1 MSAFG
6 PKRTCRFALHMSAYD
21 PKRTSSHRT
30 ACRPNSHNANL
41 GRYVAHSAFGAEAMR
56 RRDFTKVLVGSA
68 VAWPLAVRAQ
78 QAALPV
84 VGFINAASAQNYSR
98 QLAAFLKG
106 LGEAGYADGR
116 NVAIEYRWADGRN
129 DRLSAMLAELVDR
142 RVAVIA
148 ATSTPAA
155 VAAKAATTT
164 IPIVFETGGNPVQLG
179 LVTSLSRPGGNV
191 TGVTQSSVEVAPKR
205 LELLHELLPTVRIM
219 GLLVDPTDPA
229 TAKTTVSEVL
239 AAAHTLGLQL
249 HVLNASRESDFDG
262 VFAKL
267 IQLGAGGLV
276 VAGGPFFVSHREELA
291 ALGVR
296 HAVPV
301 AFQHREFA
309 AAGGLLS
316 YGSDITES
324 YRLTGIYTGR
334 ILKGDKPAELPVQQ
348 ATKVELYI
356 NLKTAKTLGLNVPNT
371 LIGRAD
377 EVIE

>member
-1 MSAFG
+1 
-6 PKRTCRFALHMSAYD
+6 
-21 PKRTSSHRT
+21 
-30 ACRPNSHNANL
+30 
-41 GRYVAHSAFGAEAMR
+41 MR
-56 RRDFTKVLVGSA
+56 RREFTKVLVGSA

-78 QAALPV
+78 QSALPV

-129 DRLSAMLAELVDR
+129 DRLSAMLADLVDR

-179 LVTSLSRPGGNV
+179 LVTSLSRPGSNV

-219 GLLVDPTDPA
+219 GLLVDPTDPT
-229 TAKTTVSEVL
+229 TAKTTASEVT
-239 AAAHTLGLQL
+239 AAARTFGLELHT
-249 HVLNASRESDFDG
+249 LNASRESDFDG

-267 IQLGAGGLV
+267 SQLGAGGLV
-276 VAGGPFFVSHREELA
+276 IAGGPFFVSHREELA
-291 ALGVR
+291 ALAVR

-309 AAGGLLS
+309 VAGGLLS

-356 NLKTAKTLGLNVPNT
+356 NLKTAKALGLNVPNT